1 MRVIYRKIRHARYL
15 YIKRNV
21 EKVCSA
27 RYTLGARYLSK
38 NTVLSYFPFSSLTTH
53 LKKIQT
59 SWIAI
64 LACSNLK
71 VSPLG
76 QYREQEV
83 GSAHLKA

>member
-1 MRVIYRKIRHARYL
+1 MAIVFKL
-15 YIKRNV
+15 
-21 EKVCSA
+21 
-27 RYTLGARYLSK
+27 
-38 NTVLSYFPFSSLTTH
+38 LSYFPFSSLTTH

-59 SWIAI
+59 SRITI

-76 QYREQEV
+76 QYGEEEV